1 VKKCV
6 VNAEAIERRQRPLL
20 LTRAGQVL
28 DVDADPDLPRSET
41 A

>member
-6 VNAEAIERRQRPLL
+6 VNAECILRRQRPLL
-20 LTRAGQVL
+20 LTRAGQVAESEEAA
-28 DVDADPDLPRSET
+28 VARSET